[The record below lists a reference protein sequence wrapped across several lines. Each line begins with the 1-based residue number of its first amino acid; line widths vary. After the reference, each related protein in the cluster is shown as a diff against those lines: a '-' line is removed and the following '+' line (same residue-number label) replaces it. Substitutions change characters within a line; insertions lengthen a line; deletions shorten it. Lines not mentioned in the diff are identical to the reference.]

1 MGVDGAAPF
10 GLVSRGNDKDTEKN
24 HYYPVVQKPTQ
35 RPGLSAS
42 APPAGLS
49 VSLAGSIMKSK
60 KPRTATSTCANQ
72 YRSARPTLG
81 WLPKDVWESDSC
93 IESPYGTFE
102 DTTILGY
109 MSRCHEGIWNAI
121 SQQTGLSWAGL
132 SVRNTSSWYEVE
144 SLNPHHHHWHRTGIH
159 HVYLAYFLSQRAGE
173 WENVLGPNGKAHVSP
188 QLQISH
194 CPSPSQKRGW
204 CTVSV
209 HGLQE
214 VVLCIKRPGR

>member
-1 MGVDGAAPF
+1 MIRPKNNNLNETSLHKCKISHAKYGLMGVDGAAPF

-81 WLPKDVWESDSC
+81 
-93 IESPYGTFE
+93 
-102 DTTILGY
+102 
-109 MSRCHEGIWNAI
+109 
-121 SQQTGLSWAGL
+121 
-132 SVRNTSSWYEVE
+132 
-144 SLNPHHHHWHRTGIH
+144 
-159 HVYLAYFLSQRAGE
+159 
-173 WENVLGPNGKAHVSP
+173 
-188 QLQISH
+188 
-194 CPSPSQKRGW
+194 
-204 CTVSV
+204 
-209 HGLQE
+209 
-214 VVLCIKRPGR
+214 